1 MSADGLFYYR
11 LFEKLYQMGYQT
23 LDEVSIF
30 AFIQENEQIKMEYE
44 KRGGYN
50 TLREL
55 ASIVDITN
63 IQGYI
68 DTFNKYCLLEELHGK
83 GFNIDKEFNKFEQM
97 SASQVFDY
105 FEYQL
110 NSVSVDIGDDV
121 EFDTFEIDDKFIADL
136 ESGENVGI
144 QYGKHSP
151 LMNYLTLGIPKGHF
165 TIVGSYVNQGKSSM
179 VSANMAF
186 PIAETGMKV
195 GMLANEMESKD
206 YKMLLLLYVLIN
218 RVEYFGLTRKKIK
231 IGKFSKEDRE
241 AIAKA
246 QKIIKEQY
254 APYLFFAK
262 TYDYDINKTKKII
275 KKWAKVG
282 VELVLYDVLKADLVG
297 DNTWQNLIESSRL
310 LYQLA
315 SRENIAIVGVMQL
328 ALHTN
333 QRRILD
339 LDVLANGKQATEPAS
354 ECIFFRSLHPNEKVG
369 EKQELKCYKMV
380 KDASGKYTN
389 VKEYIDLDPDKT
401 YRIFF
406 IAKTRN
412 DQVGTAIVYE
422 FKGHFNIW
430 KEIGFAEV
438 RPDSY

>member
-1 MSADGLFYYR
+1 
-11 LFEKLYQMGYQT
+11 MGYQT

-30 AFIQENEQIKMEYE
+30 AFVNENEQIKMEYE

-55 ASIVDITN
+55 ASIVDTLN
-63 IQGYI
+63 IQGYV
-68 DTFNKYCLLEELHGK
+68 DTFNKYCLLEELHSK
-83 GFNIDKEFNKFEQM
+83 GFNIEKDFNKFEQM
-97 SASQVFDY
+97 TTSQVFDY

-110 NSVSVDIGDDV
+110 NSVSIDVGDDV
-121 EFDTFEIDDKFIADL
+121 EFDTFEITDNFIEKL

-144 QYGKHSP
+144 QYGKYSP

-165 TIVGSYVNQGKSSM
+165 TIIGSYVNQGKSSF
-179 VSANMAF
+179 VSANLAF

-195 GMLANEMESKD
+195 GILANEMDSKD
-206 YKMLLLLYVLIN
+206 YKMLLLLYVLVN
-218 RVEYFGLTRKKIK
+218 RVEYFGLTRKKLK
-231 IGKFSKEDRE
+231 IGKFTDEDKA
-241 AIAKA
+241 AIRRA
-246 QKIIKEQY
+246 QVIIKEEY
-254 APYLFFAK
+254 APYIYFAK
-262 TYDYDINKTKKII
+262 TFDYEVSKTKKIM
-275 KKWAKVG
+275 KKWSKLG
-282 VELVLYDVLKADLVG
+282 VEIVCYDVLKADLVG
-297 DNTWQNLIESSRL
+297 ENTWQNLIESSRL

-315 SRENIAIVGVMQL
+315 SKEKIAVVGIMQL
-328 ALHTN
+328 ALYTN

-354 ECIFFRSLHPNEKVG
+354 ECIFFRSLHPNEKTG
-369 EKQELKCYKMV
+369 EKHELKCYRMV
-380 KDASGKYTN
+380 KDTQGKYSN
-389 VKEYIDLDPDKT
+389 VKEYIDLDPNKT

-430 KEIGFAEV
+430 KEIGFADV